1 MFSQQF
7 TRQMSTS
14 PPPFSYGT
22 VPTAENVSYATYQQP
37 ASYCNMPGNGMDMPL
52 YPQYLPPVQQSYQH
66 IVPSMGNTPIKQ
78 EYYNDDDM
86 SPFSMSYASMA
97 GVDVSSAQSYQDVP
111 AYVSIKPHHPPFQRS
126 YSYPQWPTNTG

>member
-1 MFSQQF
+1 
-7 TRQMSTS
+7 
-14 PPPFSYGT
+14 
-22 VPTAENVSYATYQQP
+22 
-37 ASYCNMPGNGMDMPL
+37 MDMPL

-97 GVDVSSAQSYQDVP
+97 GADVSSAQSYQDVR
-111 AYVSIKPHHPPFQRS
+111 AYVSIKPQHPPFQRS